1 MQSIEWEDLFPYQG
15 KRGRGGYAASGTGRI
30 EQSAFLMSQL
40 NIWKGTSYKRDI
52 ALTLTQ
58 FHLSLNIQFKGRGI
72 TAVPT
77 TIETLPK
84 Y

>member
-15 KRGRGGYAASGTGRI
+15 KRGYAASSTGHI
-30 EQSAFLMSQL
+30 AQSAFLMSRMTM
-40 NIWKGTSYKRDI
+40 WKGNSYKRNI

-58 FHLSLNIQFKGRGI
+58 FHLNWNIQFKGTGI

-77 TIETLPK
+77 TI
-84 Y
+84 